1 MLHGRL
7 FLIEFCGVITQNI
20 IYFLYSLSLNS
31 FILADKNYV
40 CNITMF
46 NTAHS
51 RRVLESISSQSTAS
65 IEQSKEYVQTIS
77 STLLEMGVKTQK
89 LHNLDSTVI
98 SKMVGNY
105 ASLRDFVREST
116 QSSLKFF
123 LYPPILSPNNNLSIY
138 SEMITGETKMA
149 YFKSKYSFL
158 DYSVYLKNAGVI
170 GADGDVQ
177 KIIPIFVGKTT
188 IRTDSKSVSISLELS
203 NEAIVY
209 AIIVKSAN
217 ATTPNGTQITYG
229 VDGAGKV
236 AAGFTSQQSTL
247 DSEENFKP
255 LTLKFSNLT
264 NNVNHTIFYV
274 AGLPVPRDPLVS
286 LNVYNATATPRDP
299 LVADGNKRILVADGD
314 GDDL

>member
-1 MLHGRL
+1 MSNLHIYNL
-7 FLIEFCGVITQNI
+7 F
-20 IYFLYSLSLNS
+20 LNS
-31 FILADKNYV
+31 FFFKISLILADKNLV

-51 RRVLESISSQSTAS
+51 RRVLESVSSQSTAS
-65 IEQSKEYVQTIS
+65 IEQSKEYIQTIS

-123 LYPPILSPNNNLSIY
+123 LYPPITSPNINLSIY

-158 DYSVYLKNAGVI
+158 DYSLYLKNAGVI

-177 KIIPIFVGKTT
+177 KIIPIFVGKPI
-188 IRTDSKSVSISLELS
+188 IRTDSMSVSLTLELS
-203 NEAIVY
+203 NEAMVY
-209 AIIVKSAN
+209 AVIVNSEN
-217 ATTPNGTQITYG
+217 AKKPNGTQITYG
-229 VDGAGKV
+229 VDGGGKIV
-236 AAGFTSQQSTL
+236 VGFTSQKSTF

-264 NNVNHTIFYV
+264 NNVNYTIFYV

-286 LNVYNATATPRDP
+286 QNVYNATAIPQDP
-299 LVADGNKRILVADGD
+299 LLAENNTRILVADGD
-314 GDDL
+314 DI